1 MAKLPAPQ
9 LYPCGERSAS
19 LPSATVWRGHLVFG
33 LHNFVGEGVD
43 LSIGGST
50 ALRTDVVHAQHQN
63 PQVMRLPVSPCA
75 RNCTYCKESVVTR
88 WYSQLGCGW

>member
-9 LYPCGERSAS
+9 LYPGGEHSVC

-43 LSIGGST
+43 LSIGGAN
-50 ALRTDVVHAQHQN
+50 ALWPEVVHALRKN

-88 WYSQLGCGW
+88 WYSQLGCA